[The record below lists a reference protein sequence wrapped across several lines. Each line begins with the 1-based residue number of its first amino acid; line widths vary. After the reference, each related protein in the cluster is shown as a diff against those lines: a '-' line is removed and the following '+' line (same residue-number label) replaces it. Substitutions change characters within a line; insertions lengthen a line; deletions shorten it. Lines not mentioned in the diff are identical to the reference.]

1 MRSVTPIAL
10 AIGLG
15 VATTAW
21 AADATIKYRQ
31 NQMAALGGHMGSI
44 AALVKGEVVYADHLE
59 AHAQALATTAAFTA
73 AVFKEQAVS
82 SKSAAKATVWT
93 DWDRF
98 AASANELNAAAEK
111 LAQAASANDQ
121 GAVRRHMAAVGKAC
135 KGCHDRFKED
145 Q

>member
-1 MRSVTPIAL
+1 MRLYTPIAL
-10 AIGLG
+10 AVGLSL
-15 VATTAW
+15 ATSAW

-44 AALVKGEVVYADHLE
+44 AALVKGEVPFTDQLA
-59 AHAQALATTAAFTA
+59 AHAQALAATAAFTE

-82 SKSAAKATVWT
+82 NKSGAKASIWT

-98 AASANELNAAAEK
+98 AAGANDLQKAAEQ

-121 GAVRRHMAAVGKAC
+121 AGVRRSVAAVGKAC

-145 Q
+145 K